1 MATKGPKIK
10 TIGIEARKDMQ
21 EMFEAPVHLELWVK
35 VKSGWADDD
44 RALRS
49 FSVTSDDIKVTP
61 MEGWQRAFVLHSR
74 PWSETSLMLDVFTEE
89 SGRVRL
95 VAKGAR
101 SKRSTLK
108 GALQPFTPLLLRFGG
123 RGEVKTLR
131 SAEAVSLALPL
142 SGITL
147 YSGLY
152 INELLSR
159 VLEYETRFSELFLIT
174 CTAFSSCRGHWY
186 ARTRRRFELA
196 LLGHLGYGVNFTHC
210 GAGSGEPV
218 DDTMTYRYREEK
230 GFIASVV
237 IDNKT
242 FTGRQLKALNARGN
256 FLHADT
262 LRAAKRFTRMAL
274 KPYLGGKPL
283 KSRELFRQFMPKRTV
298 KTHYE

>member
-1 MATKGPKIK
+1 
-10 TIGIEARKDMQ
+10 
-21 EMFEAPVHLELWVK
+21 
-35 VKSGWADDD
+35 
-44 RALRS
+44 
-49 FSVTSDDIKVTP
+49 

-159 VLEYETRFSELFLIT
+159 VLEYETRFSELFFDYLHCIQSLAGAT
-174 CTAFSSCRGHWY
+174 GTPEPAL
-186 ARTRRRFELA
+186 RRFELA

-210 GAGSGEPV
+210 AGSGEP

-242 FTGRQLKALNARGN
+242 FTGRQLKALNARE
-256 FLHADT
+256 FPDADT

>member
-1 MATKGPKIK
+1 
-10 TIGIEARKDMQ
+10 
-21 EMFEAPVHLELWVK
+21 
-35 VKSGWADDD
+35 
-44 RALRS
+44 
-49 FSVTSDDIKVTP
+49 

-131 SAEAVSLALPL
+131 SAEAVSLPL

-159 VLEYETRFSELFLIT
+159 VLEYETRFSELFFDYLHCIQSLAGAT
-174 CTAFSSCRGHWY
+174 GTPEPAL
-186 ARTRRRFELA
+186 RRFELA

-210 GAGSGEPV
+210 AGSGEPV

-242 FTGRQLKALNARGN
+242 FTGRQLKALNARE
-256 FLHADT
+256 FPDADT

>member
-1 MATKGPKIK
+1 
-10 TIGIEARKDMQ
+10 
-21 EMFEAPVHLELWVK
+21 
-35 VKSGWADDD
+35 
-44 RALRS
+44 
-49 FSVTSDDIKVTP
+49 

-108 GALQPFTPLLLRFGG
+108 GALQPFTPLLLR
-123 RGEVKTLR
+123 
-131 SAEAVSLALPL
+131 AEAVSLALPL

-159 VLEYETRFSELFLIT
+159 VLEYETRFSELFFDYLHCIQSLAGVT
-174 CTAFSSCRGHWY
+174 GTPEPAL
-186 ARTRRRFELA
+186 RRFELA

-210 GAGSGEPV
+210 AGSGEPV

-242 FTGRQLKALNARGN
+242 FTGRQLKALNARE
-256 FLHADT
+256 FPDADT

>member
-1 MATKGPKIK
+1 
-10 TIGIEARKDMQ
+10 
-21 EMFEAPVHLELWVK
+21 
-35 VKSGWADDD
+35 
-44 RALRS
+44 
-49 FSVTSDDIKVTP
+49 

-159 VLEYETRFSELFLIT
+159 VLEYETRFSELFSII
-174 CTAFSSCRGHWY
+174 CTAFSLLQGSLVRQNPRCAVSTGT
-186 ARTRRRFELA
+186 ARA
-196 LLGHLGYGVNFTHC
+196 
-210 GAGSGEPV
+210 SG
-218 DDTMTYRYREEK
+218 
-230 GFIASVV
+230 
-237 IDNKT
+237 
-242 FTGRQLKALNARGN
+242 LW
-256 FLHADT
+256 
-262 LRAAKRFTRMAL
+262 
-274 KPYLGGKPL
+274 
-283 KSRELFRQFMPKRTV
+283 RQFYPLCG
-298 KTHYE
+298 

>member
-1 MATKGPKIK
+1 
-10 TIGIEARKDMQ
+10 
-21 EMFEAPVHLELWVK
+21 
-35 VKSGWADDD
+35 
-44 RALRS
+44 
-49 FSVTSDDIKVTP
+49 

-131 SAEAVSLALPL
+131 SAEAVSLALSLAGVTGTPEPAL
-142 SGITL
+142 
-147 YSGLY
+147 
-152 INELLSR
+152 
-159 VLEYETRFSELFLIT
+159 
-174 CTAFSSCRGHWY
+174 
-186 ARTRRRFELA
+186 RRFELA

-210 GAGSGEPV
+210 AGSGEPV

-242 FTGRQLKALNARGN
+242 FTGRQLKALNARE
-256 FLHADT
+256 FPDADT